1 MKTPTD
7 AIQITEHRVRLPT
20 RWVVALLAAAFG
32 LGGWLMKVTM
42 DSAHLHERLHDLEDR
57 VEFMWGKR

>member
-20 RWVVALLAAAFG
+20 RWVVTLLALAFT
-32 LGGWLMKVTM
+32 LGGWLMKLQM
-42 DSAHLHERLHDLEDR
+42 DNAHLHERVHALEDR
-57 VEFMWGKR
+57 IEFMWGKR